1 MEKVTEAKEKEIMT
15 RGQKV
20 MEVMEVMEERRS
32 LLED

>member
-20 MEVMEVMEERRS
+20 MEVMEERRS